1 MVNERSVFH
10 LISDITHQKGV
21 SCVLIGGFAV
31 NHYKVV
37 RQTVDIDFLIVK
49 EDFEKISDALKEA
62 GYRQLSAQE
71 NFTQLESAQLSLK
84 NIDFVFV
91 DRPTLDNILKEAK
104 PMTIAGQKFLVP
116 SLNHL
121 IALKLHSIK
130 NNEKLRLLK
139 DLPDIVSLI
148 RKNNVNVEGAEFKE
162 LCLKYGT
169 EDIYRRILEVTK

>member
-1 MVNERSVFH
+1 MNEQSVFH
-10 LISDITHQKGV
+10 LIGEITHQQNV

-31 NHYKVV
+31 NHYKVA

-49 EDFEKISDALKEA
+49 EDFEKISSALKEA
-62 GYRQLSAQE
+62 GYRQSSAQE
-71 NFTQLESAQLSLK
+71 NFAQLENARLSLR
-84 NIDFVFV
+84 NIDFMFV
-91 DRPTLDNILKEAK
+91 DRLTLDKIMEEAK
-104 PMTIAGQKFLVP
+104 PITITGQKFIVP
-116 SLNHL
+116 SLDHL

-148 RKNNVNVEGAEFKE
+148 RKNNVNVESMEFKE

-169 EDIYRRILEVTK
+169 EDLYRRILEVIK

>member
-1 MVNERSVFH
+1 MNDQSVFH
-10 LISDITHQKGV
+10 LISEVTHQEGV

-31 NHYKVV
+31 NHYKVA

-49 EDFEKISDALKEA
+49 EDFERISDALKKA
-62 GYRQLSAQE
+62 GYQQFSTQE
-71 NFTQLESAQLSLK
+71 NFVQLESAKLSLR
-84 NIDFVFV
+84 NIDFMFV
-91 DRPTLDNILKEAK
+91 DRSTLDKIMEESESI
-104 PMTIAGQKFLVP
+104 TISGQKFIVP

-148 RKNNVNVEGAEFKE
+148 RKNDVDVESKEFKE

-169 EDIYRRILEVTK
+169 ENLYQRILEVIK